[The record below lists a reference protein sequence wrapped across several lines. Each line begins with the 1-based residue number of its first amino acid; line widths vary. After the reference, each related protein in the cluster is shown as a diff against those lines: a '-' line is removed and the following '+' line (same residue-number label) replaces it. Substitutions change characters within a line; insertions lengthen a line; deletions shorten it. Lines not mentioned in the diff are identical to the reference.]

1 MNKLECGN
9 FRGKVVSQSIG
20 VLIAAMLSFGTAYAD
35 SIQVGCQFYDQEANL
50 VGDGEYTYDPSVSD
64 SLLYNTPSGEQT
76 YETNYATEFHPN
88 ITFYS
93 GEEWTGGNY
102 QFTDSI
108 LNIWGGDEPGTI
120 KPEGLSPYQ
129 TIDSGWHKYPPGKC
143 SGCGHSVFSMNW
155 SSTSEGTWEGAH
167 RNQNNVD
174 PNTGTS
180 EYQAASGHFTC
191 ENSAPD
197 TDFGVYPDAM
207 GVEGA
212 VSTFVAYVGT
222 DAYEGTD
229 LQYSWAQTE
238 GPLATKV
245 VEQETQVLRV
255 TVPNLDADTVLKFTV
270 SAGEVTKEIVLPVLN
285 FDSARWQCVFARNQS
300 RI

>member
-1 MNKLECGN
+1 
-9 FRGKVVSQSIG
+9 
-20 VLIAAMLSFGTAYAD
+20 
-35 SIQVGCQFYDQEANL
+35 
-50 VGDGEYTYDPSVSD
+50 
-64 SLLYNTPSGEQT
+64 
-76 YETNYATEFHPN
+76 
-88 ITFYS
+88 
-93 GEEWTGGNY
+93 
-102 QFTDSI
+102 
-108 LNIWGGDEPGTI
+108 
-120 KPEGLSPYQ
+120 
-129 TIDSGWHKYPPGKC
+129 
-143 SGCGHSVFSMNW
+143 
-155 SSTSEGTWEGAH
+155 
-167 RNQNNVD
+167 
-174 PNTGTS
+174 
-180 EYQAASGHFTC
+180 
-191 ENSAPD
+191 
-197 TDFGVYPDAM
+197 M